1 MSGTL
6 TVPAPGSLDAVN
18 PAVRTES
25 RLDSHRDRFRLFV
38 VELSDEVGQ
47 RRNPELPNVLIE
59 VTDRDP
65 CERFAE
71 LKRSNRKRN
80 ADIANFGL
88 SVRDDLAPV
97 ATWSTRHEAG
107 LAKRVLAAEM
117 NRSGLTVMRFDTTW
131 RVYVIE
137 LSDDTGQRK
146 NPEYPWVYV
155 GETSHSIE
163 HRYQQHTSGYR
174 NKNGPVFNKDVYR
187 HAVGLRPDLYADEPE
202 LHSKEESEDAE
213 RAVVD
218 RLRSIGYSVKGGHK
232 SRRLGRDV
240 PPLIRHQPLTVDS

>member
-1 MSGTL
+1 MSGTF

-25 RLDSHRDRFRLFV
+25 RLDSHRDQFRLFV
-38 VELSDEVGQ
+38 VELSDDVGQ

-59 VTDRDP
+59 VTDRDHH
-65 CERFAE
+65 ERFAE
-71 LKRSNRKRN
+71 LKRSKWKRN
-80 ADIANFGL
+80 ADIANYGL
-88 SVRDDLAPV
+88 KVRDDLAPA
-97 ATWSTRHEAG
+97 ATWSTRHEARQ
-107 LAKRVLAAEM
+107 AKRALAAEM
-117 NRSGLTVMRFDTTW
+117 NRSGITVMGFHATW

-163 HRYQQHTSGYR
+163 HRYDQHTSAYR
-174 NKNGPVFNKDVYR
+174 NKYGPVFNKDVYR

-213 RAVVD
+213 RAVID
-218 RLRSIGYSVKGGHK
+218 RLRSIGYSVKGGHD
-232 SRRLGRDV
+232 RV
-240 PPLIRHQPLTVDS
+240 PVS